1 MAELRE
7 HDGTNGLR
15 QMIPI
20 REVLKLVPVSRATLH
35 RMVRDRRFPQSH
47 ELSPMRV
54 GFFLDEVI
62 EWQKNLRKKRG

>member
-1 MAELRE
+1 MAELQE

-62 EWQKNLRKKRG
+62 EWQKNLRKKKG

>member
-1 MAELRE
+1 MPELQE

-20 REVLKLVPVSRATLH
+20 REVLKLVPVSHATLH
-35 RMVRDRRFPQSH
+35 RKVRDRRFPQSH

-62 EWQKNLRKKRG
+62 EWQKNLRKKKG